1 MVEEA
6 MHILHV
12 VGARLNFMKAMP
24 VMPALVGRL
33 RKCRVQ
39 ALRSILLS

>member
-1 MVEEA
+1 

-12 VGARLNFMKAMP
+12 VGVRLNFMKAVP

-33 RKCRVQ
+33 RKWCIVQ
-39 ALRSILLS
+39 ALPEYFAFLN

>member
-1 MVEEA
+1 

-12 VGARLNFMKAMP
+12 VGARLTFMKAVP

-33 RKCRVQ
+33 RK
-39 ALRSILLS
+39 